1 MNKGVRCLDIPSTT
15 FHKEPDKSMENTN
28 DSLKQAIE
36 EGHVK
41 FHAYNEFSDIEVI
54 EKGSL
59 GVVYKATWNDHG
71 MIVALKSKFIKKEGN
86 SKIDTQLLD
95 KFINDLKLHKKV
107 EHHPNILQFHG
118 ISQEPNLN
126 KHLLV
131 TDYADGGTLS
141 HYLSK
146 NFASLS
152 WTDKLN
158 LAKQLASG
166 VACLHKEKIIHR
178 NLNSSNIL
186 IREGVIKISNFGP
199 SKQSS
204 DISKSSSDLKGHI
217 AYIEPRS
224 IKNPQ
229 YRRNDKSDVYSV
241 GVLLWELSSGKLPF
255 KSASLTSL
263 SQLELAN
270 KISIGQRER
279 PIKGT
284 PQAYIDIYS
293 QCWDSFPNQRPNIF
307 QVLEKL
313 NGITLEKSIREKI
326 LEKSISEKKVKSND
340 NTTQKRRIA
349 DRKSIASISDISS
362 DLLKTMNQKN
372 NNSVRKSIHSISI
385 SSLNHDFNSNSYSLK
400 SPKLPNS
407 RRSSFNSINS
417 PPSSPITLTQN
428 RKIIENTDKAFFEE
442 ILKFFEEIL
451 EISGDT
457 NTMIQSIKEYL
468 HNRMREHK
476 STFKLLLKHRD
487 DLKFCCLI
495 GFFFENAIG
504 IAQDKQEAFNHYKKS
519 SDSND
524 SIGQYF
530 LGRCYYWGY
539 GIKQDRKKAFE
550 LLKKSSDSGNS
561 RGQWMLGYCY
571 ERGYGTTKNLQNAF
585 DQFLG
590 SAEAGNVTSQMDLG
604 RCYEDGIG
612 VKKNIPKAIECYEKA
627 SKGGLAI
634 AQKKLD
640 NLLKQQRKL
649 QNAIKKQPSQQ
660 PQHLQ
665 QLQSTVNAI

>member
-1 MNKGVRCLDIPSTT
+1 M
-15 FHKEPDKSMENTN
+15 
-28 DSLKQAIE
+28 
-36 EGHVK
+36 
-41 FHAYNEFSDIEVI
+41 
-54 EKGSL
+54 
-59 GVVYKATWNDHG
+59 
-71 MIVALKSKFIKKEGN
+71 
-86 SKIDTQLLD
+86 
-95 KFINDLKLHKKV
+95 
-107 EHHPNILQFHG
+107 
-118 ISQEPNLN
+118 
-126 KHLLV
+126 
-131 TDYADGGTLS
+131 DYADGGTLG

-146 NFASLS
+146 NFTSLS

-158 LAKQLASG
+158 FAKQLASG
-166 VACLHKEKIIHR
+166 IACLHKEKIIHR
-178 NLNSSNIL
+178 NLVRICLNTLFCLFFLFRNLKTNFLQNSSNIL
-186 IREGVIKISNFGP
+186 IREGVIKVSNFGN
-199 SKQSS
+199 SRKLSET
-204 DISKSSSDLKGHI
+204 SKSSSDLKGYI

-224 IKNPQ
+224 LKNPQ

-241 GVLLWELSSGKLPF
+241 GVILWELSSGRPPF
-255 KSASLTSL
+255 KSISSTSLT
-263 SQLELAN
+263 QLELAN
-270 KISIGQRER
+270 KISNGQRER

-293 QCWDSFPNQRPNIF
+293 QCWDGVPNQRPNIF

-313 NGITLEKSIREKI
+313 NGITLEGNTREKS
-326 LEKSISEKKVKSND
+326 LGKFISEKKIKSND
-340 NTTQKRRIA
+340 STIQKRRIT
-349 DRKSIASISDISS
+349 DRKSISSISDISS
-362 DLLKTMNQKN
+362 DLLNTMNQKSN
-372 NNSVRKSIHSISI
+372 HLVRRSIHSISI
-385 SSLNHDFNSNSYSLK
+385 SNLNHDFNSNSSPLK

-407 RRSSFNSINS
+407 RRSSTNSINS

-428 RKIIENTDKAFFEE
+428 KKIIANTDKAFFEE
-442 ILKFFEEIL
+442 ISKFFEEIL

-476 STFKLLLKHRD
+476 STFKLLQRHRD
-487 DLKFCCLI
+487 DLRFSCLI

-504 IAQDKQEAFNHYKKS
+504 TAQDKQEAFNHYKKS

-550 LLKKSSDSGNS
+550 LLKKSSDNGNS

-571 ERGYGTTKNLQNAF
+571 ERGYGTTKNLQSAF
-585 DQFLG
+585 DQFLA

-612 VKKNIPKAIECYEKA
+612 IKKNIPKAIECYEKA
-627 SKGGLAI
+627 SKGGLAL

-640 NLLKQQRKL
+640 NLLKQQRRL
-649 QNAIKKQPSQQ
+649 QNATKKQAQNI
-660 PQHLQ
+660 Q
-665 QLQSTVNAI
+665 QLQLSESTVNAIQFIIILYYYLYKVNNKENNFFI